1 MPVLAAASGGC
12 TRTGRS
18 CRLTRR
24 RPGPD
29 AAGMQITYY
38 LEVTSSWCFWA
49 EPTWAELKRRY
60 AGRATFQWKTAL
72 MDRADFPASH
82 AQYDWFLQRSAAV
95 MASSFVPNSAY
106 YEWPLPGG
114 YPAASAVAEAA
125 RNLGATGDE
134 VRCALSHAAYR
145 EGQKVGRLDVAAAI
159 AARVSGLDVAALQ
172 AGAQSGVVAARMQQ
186 TTAEFH
192 ALRVAQRPTFVI
204 EDAIGDRAVFSGLV
218 RLEPLV
224 ATIEAMQADVAAYA
238 DFQARRPG
246 PPA

>member
-1 MPVLAAASGGC
+1 MK
-12 TRTGRS
+12 
-18 CRLTRR
+18 
-24 RPGPD
+24 
-29 AAGMQITYY
+29 ITYY

-60 AGRATFQWKTAL
+60 AGQATFEWKTAL
-72 MDRADFPASH
+72 MDHSDFPTSN

-95 MASSFVPNSAY
+95 TKAAFVPNSGY
-106 YEWPLPGG
+106 YEWPLPNG

-125 RNLGATGDE
+125 RDLGAIGDE

-145 EGQKVGRLDVAAAI
+145 EGRKVGRLDVAVEI
-159 AARVSGLDVAALQ
+159 AASVGGLDVAALR
-172 AGAQSGVVAARMQQ
+172 AGAQSAGVAARMQRS
-186 TTAEFH
+186 TAEFR
-192 ALRVAQRPTFVI
+192 ALQVTQRPTFVL

-224 ATIEAMQADVAAYA
+224 ATIDAMLADVAAYA
-238 DFQARRPG
+238 EFQARRPG

>member
-1 MPVLAAASGGC
+1 MK
-12 TRTGRS
+12 
-18 CRLTRR
+18 
-24 RPGPD
+24 
-29 AAGMQITYY
+29 ITYY

-60 AGRATFQWKTAL
+60 AGRATFEWKTAL
-72 MDRADFPASH
+72 MDRADFPTSN

-95 MASSFVPNSAY
+95 MNSPFVPNSEY
-106 YEWPLPGG
+106 YEWPLPNG

-125 RNLGATGDE
+125 RDLGATGDE

-145 EGQKVGRLDVAAAI
+145 QGQKVGRLDVAAEI
-159 AARVSGLDVAALQ
+159 AARVSGLEAAALR
-172 AGAQSGVVAARMQQ
+172 AGAQSGVVATRMQQ

-192 ALRVAQRPTFVI
+192 ALRVTQRPTFLI
-204 EDAIGDRAVFSGLV
+204 EDAIGDRAVFSGLA

-224 ATIEAMQADVAAYA
+224 ATIEAMLADAAAYA
-238 DFQARRPG
+238 DFQTRRPG

>member
-1 MPVLAAASGGC
+1 MK
-12 TRTGRS
+12 
-18 CRLTRR
+18 
-24 RPGPD
+24 
-29 AAGMQITYY
+29 ITYY

-60 AGRATFQWKTAL
+60 AGRAIFQWKTAL
-72 MDRADFPASH
+72 MDRADFPTNNV
-82 AQYDWFLQRSAAV
+82 QYDWFLQRSAAV
-95 MASSFVPNSAY
+95 TKAAFVPDSTY

-125 RNLGATGDE
+125 RDLGATGDE

-145 EGQKVGRLDVAAAI
+145 EGQKVGRLDVAAEI
-159 AARVSGLDVAALQ
+159 VARVSGLDCAALQ
-172 AGAQSGVVAARMQQ
+172 AGAHSGVVAARMQR

-192 ALRVAQRPTFVI
+192 ALQVTQRPTFVI

-218 RLEPLV
+218 RLDPLV
-224 ATIEAMQADVAAYA
+224 ATIEAMLADVAAYA
-238 DFQARRPG
+238 DFQVRRPG